1 MRPRE
6 KQIDASM
13 RASGL
18 RSTNH
23 VTRRPV
29 PTRRGLRRGAVALAL
44 AGLAG
49 AAMAQ
54 VVAPA
59 SGAPQ
64 PAPAQPPAAPLQQVD
79 ITGHYDNAVGSSD
92 AASQGTVRGERLT
105 DLPLLRPGEVLET
118 VPGMVVTQ
126 HSGDG
131 KANQYFLRGYNL
143 DHGTDF
149 ATTIDGVP
157 VNMPTN
163 AHGQGYTDLNFLIPE
178 LVDRIEYRKGPY
190 FAEDGDFSSA
200 GSARIKYVDRLD
212 HGMLNL
218 TGGSDGYRRLVL
230 AGSTPLA
237 RFTGEPDASPGGP
250 RVLGA
255 LELEQDNGPWKTPE
269 GVRKFNG
276 LLRLSDGAYEKGW
289 SIDAVGYASRWT
301 STDQVPLAL
310 IDSGQLCRFCALDPT
325 DGGKSARGIVSG
337 EWHEHDAGGY
347 TNVSA
352 YAEHYDLKLWSDF
365 TYFELRPATGDQFE
379 QQESRN
385 FVGGQVV
392 EGWDHALF
400 GKDSVTELGLQV
412 RHDHIDVGLFNS
424 EKRVAFQTIS
434 NDHVD
439 ETEVGVYVQ
448 NTTSWT
454 PWLRTL
460 VGLRG
465 DDVDMRLRAIQ
476 IPANSGSGSGKRV
489 SPKVSFILGPWD
501 KTEFFANYGRGFHS
515 NDARGVIDK
524 VDSTSVAAGDP
535 TPSSPVPALVAS
547 KGAEIGLRSEIV
559 PGLQTSM
566 ALWRLDS
573 DSEIVYSADSAIG
586 STEPNGA
593 SKRHGFEWNNHLVVN
608 RWLLV
613 DADMAWTHARY
624 ASANANGET
633 GDYIANAVSRVGLF
647 GVTVHQLGPWSAGL
661 VTRFIG
667 SYPLSQDGTL
677 TTPGAVV
684 SNLLVKR
691 DMTPRCTLALDVLN
705 LFDRKFFDIAYQQDY
720 QVAPGAAPVPGGVT
734 VHPGEPREFRVS
746 LNFKL

>member
-1 MRPRE
+1 MKPDLRHLTL
-6 KQIDASM
+6 IA
-13 RASGL
+13 AAISG
-18 RSTNH
+18 SQ
-23 VTRRPV
+23 
-29 PTRRGLRRGAVALAL
+29 LAL
-44 AGLAG
+44 AQSATPTAR
-49 AAMAQ
+49 AA
-54 VVAPA
+54 
-59 SGAPQ
+59 SQ
-64 PAPAQPPAAPLQQVD
+64 PAAIAQKVEV
-79 ITGHYDNAVGSSD
+79 TGHYDNAVGSSD
-92 AASQGTVRGERLT
+92 AASQGVIRGERLT

-149 ATTIDGVP
+149 ATFVDGVP

-163 AHGQGYTDLNFLIPE
+163 AHGQGYSDLNFLIPE

-190 FAEDGDFSSA
+190 FAEDGDFASA
-200 GSARIKYVDRLD
+200 GSARIRYVDTLD
-212 HGMLNL
+212 HGILDL
-218 TGGSDGYRRLVL
+218 TGGGEGYRRLVL

-237 RFTGEPDASPGGP
+237 RLTGTADPSAAAP

-255 LELEQDNGPWKTPE
+255 LELEADNGPWKTPE
-269 GVRKFNG
+269 GMRKVNG
-276 LLRLSDGAYEKGW
+276 LLRLSEGNGANGW
-289 SIDAVGYASRWT
+289 SVDAIGYASHWT

-310 IDSGQLCRFCALDPT
+310 IESGQLCRFCALDPT
-325 DGGKSARGIVSG
+325 DGGRSARAIVSG
-337 EWHEHDAGGY
+337 EWHQHDADGY
-347 TNVSA
+347 TNLSA
-352 YAEHYDLKLWSDF
+352 YAEHYNLKLWSNF

-392 EGWDHALF
+392 KGWDHSLF
-400 GKDSVTELGLQV
+400 GKDSVTEAGLQL

-424 EKRVAFQTIS
+424 QARVVFQTVS
-434 NDHVD
+434 NDHVG
-439 ETEVGVYVQ
+439 ETEIGAYVQ

-460 VGLRG
+460 VGLR
-465 DDVDMRLRAIQ
+465 DDNVDMRMRAIQ
-476 IPANSGSGSGKRV
+476 IPANSGSGSGNRI
-489 SPKVSFILGPWD
+489 SPKLSFILGPWD

-515 NDARGVIDK
+515 NDARGVIDRI
-524 VDSTSVAAGDP
+524 DSTSVSQGGPAQ
-535 TPSSPVPALVAS
+535 PSSPVPALVAS
-547 KGAEIGLRSEIV
+547 KGAELGLRSEII
-559 PGLQTSM
+559 PGLQTSL
-566 ALWRLDS
+566 AFWRLDS
-573 DSEIVYSADSAIG
+573 DSELVYSADSAIG

-593 SKRHGFEWNNHLVVN
+593 SKRHGIEWNNHLVLY
-608 RWLLV
+608 RWLLI

-624 ASANANGET
+624 ADADANGEA

-677 TTPGAVV
+677 TTPAAVV
-684 SNLLVKR
+684 SNLLLKR
-691 DMTPRCTLALDVLN
+691 DITPRCSLTLNVLN
-705 LFDRKFFDIAYQQDY
+705 LFDRKFYDIAYEQDY
-720 QVAPGAAPVPGGVT
+720 RVTPTSPVVPSGVT

>member
-1 MRPRE
+1 MKP
-6 KQIDASM
+6 A
-13 RASGL
+13 L
-18 RSTNH
+18 RCLS
-23 VTRRPV
+23 
-29 PTRRGLRRGAVALAL
+29 LAM
-44 AGLAG
+44 
-49 AAMAQ
+49 AAMAASDHAVAQ
-54 VVAPA
+54 AMTATPAVMGSAAPA
-59 SGAPQ
+59 KAASSAGTGGAQ
-64 PAPAQPPAAPLQQVD
+64 KVE

-149 ATTIDGVP
+149 ATFVDGVP

-178 LVDRIEYRKGPY
+178 LVDKIEYRKGPY
-190 FAEDGDFSSA
+190 FAEDGDFASA
-200 GSARIKYVDRLD
+200 GSARIKYVDTLD
-212 HGMLNL
+212 HGILNL
-218 TGGSDGYRRLVL
+218 TAGGEDYRRLVL
-230 AGSTPLA
+230 AGSTPLS
-237 RFTGEPDASPGGP
+237 RFAGDHSAAPTGP

-255 LELEQDNGPWKTPE
+255 LEIEEDNGPWKTPE
-269 GVRKFNG
+269 GVRKYNG
-276 LLRLSDGAYEKGW
+276 LARLSDGTTANGW
-289 SIDAVGYASRWT
+289 SVDAIGYASHWT

-310 IDSGQLCRFCALDPT
+310 IESGQLCRFCALDPT
-325 DGGKSARGIVSG
+325 DGGRSARAVVSG
-337 EWHEHDAGGY
+337 EWHEHDADGY

-352 YAEHYDLKLWSDF
+352 YAEHYDLKLWSNF
-365 TYFELRPATGDQFE
+365 TYFELRPDTGDQFQ

-392 EGWDHALF
+392 KGWDHTLF
-400 GKDSVTELGLQV
+400 GHDSVTEGGVQV
-412 RHDHIDVGLFNS
+412 RHDHIDVGLYNS
-424 EKRVAFQTIS
+424 EARVVFQTVS

-439 ETEVGVYVQ
+439 ETEVGAYVQ

-465 DDVDMRLRAIQ
+465 DNIDMRMRAIQ
-476 IPANSGSGSGKRV
+476 IPDNSGNGSGHRI
-489 SPKVSFILGPWD
+489 SPKASLIFGPWD
-501 KTEFFANYGRGFHS
+501 RTEFFANYGRGFHS

-535 TPSSPVPALVAS
+535 MPSTPVPALVAS
-547 KGAEIGLRSEIV
+547 KGEELGMRTEVI
-559 PGLQTSM
+559 PGLQSSL
-566 ALWRLDS
+566 AFWRLDS
-573 DSEIVYSADSAIG
+573 DSELVYNADSAIG
-586 STEPNGA
+586 STSANGA
-593 SKRHGFEWNNHLVVN
+593 SKRQGIEWNNHLVLN
-608 RWLLV
+608 RWLLI

-624 ASANANGET
+624 ADQNANGET

-647 GVTVHQLGPWSAGL
+647 GVTIHQLGPWSAGL
-661 VTRFIG
+661 ITRFIG

-677 TTPGAVV
+677 TTPAAVV
-684 SNLLVKR
+684 SNLLIKR
-691 DMTPRCTLALDVLN
+691 DLTPRCTLSLDVLN
-705 LFDRKFFDIAYQQDY
+705 LFDRKFYDIAYEQDY
-720 QVAPGAAPVPGGVT
+720 QVSPTAPVVPTGVT
-734 VHPGEPREFRVS
+734 VHPGEPREFRVT

>member
-1 MRPRE
+1 MKP
-6 KQIDASM
+6 A
-13 RASGL
+13 L
-18 RSTNH
+18 RCLS
-23 VTRRPV
+23 
-29 PTRRGLRRGAVALAL
+29 L
-44 AGLAG
+44 
-49 AAMAQ
+49 AMAAI
-54 VVAPA
+54 VVSDYAAAQATTPSSAAAGPVQAAVPA
-59 SGAPQ
+59 KAAASA
-64 PAPAQPPAAPLQQVD
+64 AADAQKVE

-149 ATTIDGVP
+149 ATFIDGVP
-157 VNMPTN
+157 SNMPTN

-178 LVDRIEYRKGPY
+178 LVDKIEYRKGPY
-190 FAEDGDFSSA
+190 FAEDGDFASA
-200 GSARIKYVDRLD
+200 GSARIKYVDTLD
-212 HGMLNL
+212 HGILNL
-218 TGGSDGYRRLVL
+218 TAGGEDYRRLVL
-230 AGSTPLA
+230 AGSTPLS
-237 RFTGEPDASPGGP
+237 RFTGDHDAAPTGP

-255 LELEQDNGPWKTPE
+255 LELEEDNGPWKTPE
-269 GVRKFNG
+269 GVRKYNG
-276 LLRLSDGAYEKGW
+276 LVRMSDGTYANGW
-289 SIDAVGYASRWT
+289 SIDAIGYASHWT

-310 IDSGQLCRFCALDPT
+310 IENGTLCRFCALDPT
-325 DGGKSARGIVSG
+325 DGGRSARAIVSG
-337 EWHEHDAGGY
+337 EWHAHDADGY

-352 YAEHYDLKLWSDF
+352 YAEHYNLKLWSNF
-365 TYFELRPATGDQFE
+365 TYFELRPDTGDQFQ

-392 EGWDHALF
+392 KGWDHTLF
-400 GKDSVTELGLQV
+400 GHDSVTEAGVQL
-412 RHDHIDVGLFNS
+412 RHDHIDVGLYNS
-424 EKRVAFQTIS
+424 EARVVFQTVS

-439 ETEVGVYVQ
+439 ETEVGAYVQ

-465 DDVDMRLRAIQ
+465 DNIDMRMRAIQ
-476 IPANSGSGSGKRV
+476 IPDNSGSGSGNRI
-489 SPKVSFILGPWD
+489 SPKASLIFGPWD

-524 VDSTSVAAGDP
+524 IDSTSVSQGGPAE
-535 TPSSPVPALVAS
+535 PSSPVPALVAS
-547 KGAEIGLRSEIV
+547 KGAELGMRSEII
-559 PGLQTSM
+559 PGLQTSL
-566 ALWRLDS
+566 AFWRLDS
-573 DSEIVYSADSAIG
+573 DSELVYSADSAIG

-593 SKRHGFEWNNHLVVN
+593 SKRHGIEWNNHLVLN
-608 RWLLV
+608 RWLLI

-624 ASANANGET
+624 ADQNANGDT

-661 VTRFIG
+661 ITRFIG

-677 TTPGAVV
+677 TTPSAVV
-684 SNLLVKR
+684 SNLLIKR
-691 DMTPRCTLALDVLN
+691 DLTPRCTISLDVLN
-705 LFDRKFFDIAYQQDY
+705 LFDRKFYDIAYEQDY
-720 QVAPGAAPVPGGVT
+720 QVTPTAPVVPNGVT

>member
-1 MRPRE
+1 MQASPEESPMRP
-6 KQIDASM
+6 D
-13 RASGL
+13 L
-18 RSTNH
+18 RQLT
-23 VTRRPV
+23 
-29 PTRRGLRRGAVALAL
+29 LLAAACDFALAQS
-44 AGLAG
+44 AT
-49 AAMAQ
+49 
-54 VVAPA
+54 
-59 SGAPQ
+59 Q
-64 PAPAQPPAAPLQQVD
+64 PAPAASQPATTAQQVEV
-79 ITGHYDNAVGSSD
+79 TGHYDNAVGSSD
-92 AASQGTVRGERLT
+92 AASQGVVRGERLT

-149 ATTIDGVP
+149 ATFVDGVP

-190 FAEDGDFSSA
+190 FAEDGDFASA
-200 GSARIKYVDRLD
+200 GSARIKYVDSLE
-212 HGMLNL
+212 HGILNV
-218 TGGSDGYRRLVL
+218 TAGGEDYRRLVL

-237 RFTGEPDASPGGP
+237 RFTGEPDSTSTGP
-250 RVLGA
+250 RILGA
-255 LELEQDNGPWKTPE
+255 LELEEDNGPWKTPE
-269 GVRKFNG
+269 GVRKVNG
-276 LLRLSDGAYEKGW
+276 LVRLSDGTHANGW
-289 SIDAVGYASRWT
+289 SVDAIGYASHWT

-310 IDSGQLCRFCALDPT
+310 IESGQLCRFCALDPT
-325 DGGKSARGIVSG
+325 DGGRSARAVVSG
-337 EWHEHDAGGY
+337 EWHEHDANGY

-352 YAEHYDLKLWSDF
+352 YAEHYNLKLWSNF
-365 TYFELRPATGDQFE
+365 TYFELRPATGDQFQ

-392 EGWDHALF
+392 KGWDHSLF
-400 GKDSVTELGLQV
+400 GKDSVTEVGLQV

-424 EKRVAFQTIS
+424 EARVVFQTVS
-434 NDHVD
+434 NDHVG
-439 ETEVGVYVQ
+439 ETEIGAYVQ

-465 DDVDMRLRAIQ
+465 DNIDMRMRAIQ
-476 IPANSGSGSGKRV
+476 IPDNSGNASGNRI
-489 SPKVSFILGPWD
+489 SPKASLILGPWD

-524 VDSTSVAAGDP
+524 VDSTSVAAGNP
-535 TPSSPVPALVAS
+535 VPSTAVPALVAS
-547 KGAEIGLRSEIV
+547 KGEELGLRSEII
-559 PGLQTSM
+559 PGLQTSL
-566 ALWRLDS
+566 AFWRLDS
-573 DSEIVYSADSAIG
+573 DSELIYNADSAIG
-586 STEPNGA
+586 STSPNGA
-593 SKRHGFEWNNHLVVN
+593 SKRHGIEWNNHLVLN

-624 ASANANGET
+624 ADNNANGET

-647 GVTVHQLGPWSAGL
+647 GVTIHQLGPWSAGL
-661 VTRFIG
+661 ITRFIG

-677 TTPGAVV
+677 TTPAAVV
-684 SNLLVKR
+684 SNLLIKR
-691 DMTPRCTLALDVLN
+691 DVTPRCSLSLDVLN
-705 LFDRKFFDIAYQQDY
+705 LFDRKFYDIAYEQDY
-720 QVAPGAAPVPGGVT
+720 QVTPTAPVVPNGVT